1 MDTKK
6 LKELG
11 LNDEQVKEIMS
22 DFGKQLN
29 SLKAENDNL
38 KTSIKQKDEKIVLY
52 EENLKKFK
60 DVDINGYEE
69 QIKIL
74 EQQLKENEKK
84 YNDEISNR
92 DFNDM
97 LEANLKKAKAKNDI
111 AVKALLDIDALK
123 ASKNQ
128 KEDLN
133 KMLEDIKSE
142 NEYLFENDE
151 PINNPIVK
159 LTTTQEPTKDST
171 NALRQA
177 MGLKPIED

>member
-97 LEANLKKAKAKNDI
+97 LEANLKKAKAKNDTQRTI
-111 AVKALLDIDALK
+111 Y
-123 ASKNQ
+123 SKGRN
-128 KEDLN
+128 
-133 KMLEDIKSE
+133 
-142 NEYLFENDE
+142 
-151 PINNPIVK
+151 IN
-159 LTTTQEPTKDST
+159 
-171 NALRQA
+171 
-177 MGLKPIED
+177 

>member
-133 KMLEDIKSE
+133 KMLEDIKR
-142 NEYLFENDE
+142 
-151 PINNPIVK
+151 
-159 LTTTQEPTKDST
+159 DSL
-171 NALRQA
+171 N
-177 MGLKPIED
+177 